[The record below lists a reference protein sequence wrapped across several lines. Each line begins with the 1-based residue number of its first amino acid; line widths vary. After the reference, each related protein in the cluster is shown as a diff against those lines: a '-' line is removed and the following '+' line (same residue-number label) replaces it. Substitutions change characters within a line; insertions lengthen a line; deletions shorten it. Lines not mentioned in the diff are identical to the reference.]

1 MNEPM
6 NEYGLAKKITQH
18 LDYGTA
24 HLDSRLQHRLQA
36 ARRHALE
43 AYAEPRHSFS
53 LAWGGHGGKGGHG
66 NTHSPF
72 RVWVPLVMLVLGLMF
87 VTYWQN
93 TQEMNDASEIDAH
106 LLAQDLPIHAFI
118 DNGFDTWLEGS
129 RQQ

>member
-6 NEYGLAKKITQH
+6 NEYGLAKKIVHH

-24 HLDSRLQHRLQA
+24 NLDSRLQHRLQT
-36 ARRHALE
+36 ARQHALE
-43 AYAEPRHSFS
+43 AYAKPRHSFS
-53 LAWGGHGGKGGHG
+53 LAWIGHGHGHPRG
-66 NTHSPF
+66 HSPF
-72 RVWVPLVMLVLGLMF
+72 RAWVPLALLVVGLMF

-93 TQEMNDASEIDAH
+93 TQEMNDVSEIDAH

-129 RQQ
+129 PQQ

>member
-6 NEYGLAKKITQH
+6 NEYGLAKKIIQH

-24 HLDSRLQHRLQA
+24 NLDDHLQHRLQT
-36 ARRHALE
+36 ARQRVLE
-43 AYAEPRHSFS
+43 AYAEPHSFS
-53 LAWGGHGGKGGHG
+53 LAWAKHGHSNRHS
-66 NTHSPF
+66 HSPF
-72 RVWVPLVMLVLGLMF
+72 RAWVPLALLVLGLMF

-93 TQEMNDASEIDAH
+93 TQEMNDVSEIDAH

-129 RQQ
+129 SQE

>member
-1 MNEPM
+1 MNEHD
-6 NEYGLAKKITQH
+6 LAKKITQH

-24 HLDSRLQHRLQA
+24 NLDSRIQYRLQT
-36 ARRHALE
+36 ARQRALE

-53 LAWGGHGGKGGHG
+53 LAEAGHGHG
-66 NTHSPF
+66 SRHSHSPF
-72 RVWVPLVMLVLGLMF
+72 RAWVPLALLVLGLMF

-93 TQEMNDASEIDAH
+93 TQEMNDVSEIDAH

-129 RQQ
+129 SQE